1 MKSINGKV
9 TLFMGAILALVMFAG
24 LVNVWISYAQISK
37 VNAIVNA
44 SGLLRNHME
53 ADMLHDSIRG
63 DVVTILVK
71 ARNADP
77 DLTADIERLSRNNK
91 LLMEKLQLDLSYQG
105 DRTVRDA
112 AATVDAPLA
121 AYTGK
126 ALAIAEQARSNP
138 ETATA
143 MLPEF
148 QSAFEELEGSMASIS
163 DAIEKH
169 VAAVG
174 TSSASYLRLALFA
187 SAAGM
192 VLTTLAI
199 IGVAIACRRHL
210 VAPLVSLIH
219 AIGRLARGEAGVTL
233 PCQEREDELG
243 DLVRATQDFRNQL
256 DAADRSKA
264 EQTHM
269 LVSSIGEGLSALASG
284 DLSREVNAQLS
295 PPFSQLKDDF
305 NSAVAALRA
314 VMGEVVAGAESIR
327 IGVGEIRS
335 ASDDLAHRTETQASQ
350 VEEAASQLGE
360 VTEGLARTAHA
371 AATANESVSLVRE
384 DATQSGDVVRRAI
397 GAMDGIARQS
407 EEIAEII
414 GMIDGIAF
422 QTNLLALNAGVE
434 AARAGDAGKG
444 FAVVASEVRAL
455 AQRTTDAAN
464 QVKSRVTSAGEQ
476 IATGVSLVGETGT
489 VLERITARIEEIGEL
504 VQSIAVSSD
513 GQSNS
518 LQQINKAVGGMDRS
532 TQQNAAMVEQAN
544 AATRSLGQETQKLA
558 AIVAKFKLGHT
569 ADSNRPIVMRAA

>member
-1 MKSINGKV
+1 MKSINRTV
-9 TLFMGAILALVMFAG
+9 TRVMGLILALVVVAG
-24 LVNVWISYAQISK
+24 LVNVLISYGQISK
-37 VNAIVNA
+37 VDAIVDT

-53 ADMLHDSIRG
+53 ADMLHDTIRG
-63 DVVTILVK
+63 DVMSILVEARK
-71 ARNADP
+71 ADADLSP
-77 DLTADIERLSRNNK
+77 QIERLARNCQA
-91 LLMEKLQLDLSYQG
+91 LLKKVQTDLSYPH
-105 DRTVRDA
+105 DA
-112 AATVDAPLA
+112 AIREAAVNVDKPLA
-121 AYTGK
+121 AYTAG
-126 ALAIAEQARSNP
+126 ALAIAKRAQTDP
-138 ETATA
+138 DGATA
-143 MLPEF
+143 MLPAF
-148 QSAFEELEGSMASIS
+148 QSAFEDLEGGMSAIS
-163 DAIEKH
+163 DAIETH

-174 TSSASYLRLALFA
+174 TSSASYLHLALYV
-187 SAAGM
+187 SLAGM

-199 IGVAIACRRHL
+199 TGAAIASRRHL

-219 AIGRLARGEAGVTL
+219 AIERLAKGDADVTL
-233 PCQEREDELG
+233 PCQDREDELG
-243 DLVRATQDFRNQL
+243 DLVRATQEFRDQL

-264 EQTHM
+264 EQTDI
-269 LVSSIGEGLSALASG
+269 LLSSIGEALSALAAG
-284 DLSREVNAQLS
+284 DLSREVDAQLA
-295 PPFSQLKDDF
+295 PPLSQLKNDF

-314 VMGEVVAGAESIR
+314 VMEEVVNGADTIR

-335 ASDDLAHRTETQASQ
+335 ASDDLARRTETQASQ

-360 VTEGLARTAHA
+360 VTEGVAHTAQA

-397 GAMDGIARQS
+397 SAMDGIARQS

-455 AQRTTDAAN
+455 AQRTTEAAN

-504 VQSIAVSSD
+504 VQTIAVSSN
-513 GQSNS
+513 GQSS
-518 LQQINKAVGGMDRS
+518 TLRQINNAVGGMDRS

-544 AATRSLGQETQKLA
+544 AATRSLGQETEKLA
-558 AIVAKFKLGHT
+558 TIVAKFNFGHGAQT
-569 ADSNRPIVMRAA
+569 GTLIARRAA